1 MIKKWKID
9 KDATE
14 YYSAIQMNE
23 IVPFA
28 ATQIGQEI
36 ILLCE
41 VKADKDKHI

>member
-1 MIKKWKID
+1 MIKKWKRD

-36 ILLCE
+36 IILSE
-41 VKADKDKHI
+41 VKADKDNHI